1 MIVFIGDLHGGFEWL
16 PNILKHVPRD
26 ATLIQVGDFGFWPG
40 HPQNHWEKTWP
51 KLGFEKPMYVIDGN
65 HEHFPLFE
73 GLMEPTEIWKGLRY
87 VPRGNVLDL
96 EGYKVGFMGGGASL
110 DGIYRRKKVDW
121 FDEEQITDEQF
132 ERLNSADHVDILVTH
147 VPPHSFT
154 RNHFQHPSIAFP
166 SWKLPSN
173 WIDPS
178 QVKVELLWLNF
189 GKPTLICG
197 HMHRSIFDHPI
208 RLLNINEVY
217 GMPPADSAI

>member
-16 PNILKHVPRD
+16 PNILKHVPKD

-40 HPQNHWEKTWP
+40 HPQTHWEKVWP
-51 KLGFEKPMYVIDGN
+51 RLGFEKPMYVIDGN
-65 HEHFPLFE
+65 HEHFPMLR
-73 GLMEPTEIWKGLRY
+73 GITEPTEIWKGLIY

-110 DGIYRRKKVDW
+110 DGIFRQKNRDW
-121 FDEEQITDEQF
+121 FDDEQITDAQF

-147 VPPHSFT
+147 VPPHSVT
-154 RNHFQHPSIAFP
+154 RSHFLHPSVAFP
-166 SWKLPSN
+166 SWELSKD
-173 WIDPS
+173 WRDPS
-178 QVKVELLWLNF
+178 QDKVEQLWLKF

-197 HMHRSIFDHPI
+197 HMHRSLVYETV

-217 GMPPADSAI
+217 GMPSADSAI